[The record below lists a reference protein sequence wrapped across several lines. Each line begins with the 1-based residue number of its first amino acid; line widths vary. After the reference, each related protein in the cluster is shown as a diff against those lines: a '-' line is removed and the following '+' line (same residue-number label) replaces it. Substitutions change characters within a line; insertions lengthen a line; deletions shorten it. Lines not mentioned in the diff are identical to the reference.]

1 MEQFDIKKKKQKK
14 HYEVY
19 YVGKG
24 SGCYAEDYQ
33 RTYLGDVWAV
43 SEKQA
48 CNYVRFRY
56 RDEKYPNGGYS
67 DNYLG
72 DCLDQGSVHFT
83 YEAVEI

>member
-1 MEQFDIKKKKQKK
+1 MTKPKR

-48 CNYVRFRY
+48 KHKCQKDIKKWF
-56 RDEKYPNGGYS
+56 
-67 DNYLG
+67 
-72 DCLDQGSVHFT
+72 
-83 YEAVEI
+83 